1 LYMILSITK
10 IISSSLFLLIF
21 LTSACMF
28 CQEQKPDSAKSI
40 INTSISRCS
49 KNKKV
54 LVVFHASWNAWCR
67 WLDSALESPEI
78 KPIME
83 KYFLVAKIHV
93 KEFGKNSQT
102 IENPGGQ
109 SLMKKLGGKSELP
122 FIAILDKKGKM
133 VANSNLLPKKQNIGY
148 PGSKE
153 EIAAFIKLIRK
164 TAPKITKKQINAIS
178 KYLNRNAPL

>member
-1 LYMILSITK
+1 MVLSITK
-10 IISSSLFLLIF
+10 KYLNYLFLLIF
-21 LTSACMF
+21 LISASMF
-28 CQEQKPDSAKSI
+28 CQEQKPDSAQNI
-40 INTSISRCS
+40 IKTSVSKCS

-109 SLMKKLGGKSELP
+109 SLMKELGGKSELP
-122 FIAILDKKGKM
+122 FIAVLDKKGKM

-148 PGSKE
+148 PGSQE
-153 EIAAFIKLIRK
+153 EIAAFIKLIKK
-164 TAPKITKKQINAIS
+164 TAPKITKKHINTIS